1 MDKSVLSGYIDAC
14 ELIKETEEDIR
25 KLQEKKS
32 MIVKDSVKGSMNEFP
47 YTEKTYHL
55 EGNSHSY
62 MDEMM
67 LRCEEDI
74 LKERKINAEAIKG
87 LVEKWMN
94 ATPVRMQRI
103 IRYRY
108 FEGLSW
114 EEVADR
120 MGRKS
125 TENGL
130 KKEFERFMK
139 ES

>member
-62 MDEMM
+62 LDEMM

-74 LKERKINAEAIKG
+74 LRERKVNAEAIKG

-94 ATPVRMQRI
+94 TIPVRMQRI
-103 IRYRY
+103 IRYRF
-108 FEGLSW
+108 FEGLGW

-125 TENGL
+125 TGDSIRM
-130 KKEFERFMK
+130 EFSKYMK
-139 ES
+139 D